1 MGHEHG
7 DSEHE
12 RPAVAPRGPRRKGAV
27 AVAAAALAGGAG
39 VQEAATRAGIGRR
52 TLSRWLTTPKFAA
65 RVEELKAQATAC
77 AVNTLTSAM
86 SLAAETLVGL
96 LDGVP
101 DVRLRAAKTIIE
113 MGVKLNEHYDLT
125 QRIAE
130 LERQA
135 AHPSRE
141 GPGLRVVADED
152 VL

>member
-1 MGHEHG
+1 
-7 DSEHE
+7 
-12 RPAVAPRGPRRKGAV
+12 
-27 AVAAAALAGGAG
+27 

-52 TLSRWLTTPKFAA
+52 TLSRWLTSPKFAA

-113 MGVKLNEHYDLT
+113 MGVKLTEHYDLA
-125 QRIAE
+125 QRITE

-135 AHPSRE
+135 ANPSRE
-141 GPGLRVVADED
+141 EPALRVVADED

>member
-1 MGHEHG
+1 MGHEHS
-7 DSEHE
+7 DSEHV

-113 MGVKLNEHYDLT
+113 MGVKLNEHYDLA
-125 QRIAE
+125 QRITE

-135 AHPSRE
+135 ANPSRE
-141 GPGLRVVADED
+141 GPALRVVADED

>member
-27 AVAAAALAGGAG
+27 VVAAAALAGGAG
-39 VQEAATRAGIGRR
+39 VQEAAARAGIGRR
-52 TLSRWLTTPKFAA
+52 TLSRWLSSPKFAA

-96 LDGVP
+96 LDGAP
-101 DVRLRAAKTIIE
+101 DIQLRAAKTILE
-113 MGVKLNEHYDLT
+113 TGMKLKEHNELV
-125 QRIAE
+125 QRITQ
-130 LERQA
+130 LEAQA
-135 AHPSRE
+135 ANPTRDA
-141 GPGLRVVADED
+141 PPLRVVASED

>member
-7 DSEHE
+7 DSEPE

-27 AVAAAALAGGAG
+27 AVAAAALAGGVG

-52 TLSRWLTTPKFAA
+52 TLSRWLATPKFVA

-113 MGVKLNEHYDLT
+113 VGMKLKEHNELVQRVT
-125 QRIAE
+125 Q
-130 LERQA
+130 LEVQA
-135 AHPSRE
+135 ANPSRE
-141 GPGLRVVADED
+141 GPPLRVVADED